1 MAKNLLF
8 FSVKTLAVFAVFSLC
23 GCISMPESER
33 ELIAGKEEAQRLQG
47 KDISSI
53 KLETP
58 DNISKSDVSVL
69 SIYKKMNFNPS
80 GRGVYQQALRDP
92 IGAHYARTLKNHTVA
107 LVEELFPGID
117 PVDNE
122 ADAFRHAYFSFML
135 ADKIGAK
142 RAKAFTDAYEISFL
156 NTMGAR
162 CMDLWNNNEG
172 RKMCEE
178 SKSDTSLPR
187 NELAQQLVLNAI
199 KNNRLVLKPF
209 VLVEDNAE
217 QKAAK

>member
-8 FSVKTLAVFAVFSLC
+8 FTVKTLAVFAFFSLC
-23 GCISMPESER
+23 GCISMPETEH

-47 KDISSI
+47 KDISDI

-58 DNISKSDVSVL
+58 DSISKSDVSVL
-69 SIYKKMNFNPS
+69 GIYKKLNFNPD

-92 IGAHYARTLKNHTVA
+92 IGAHYARILKNHTVA

-135 ADKIGAK
+135 ADKIGTK

-178 SKSDTSLPR
+178 SKNDTALPR
-187 NELAQQLVLNAI
+187 NKLARQLVLDAI
-199 KNNRLVLKPF
+199 KNKRLVLKPF
-209 VLVEDNAE
+209 VLVETPE
-217 QKAAK
+217 GQKAAK